1 MGERSGSSADSYIG
15 SLISLTSKSEIRY
28 EGILYTIDTD
38 NSNIALQDVRSFG
51 TEGRKKDGPQIPP
64 SDKVYDYIIFR
75 GSDIKDLQVKSS
87 PPAQTASQLHSDPAI
102 ISLQSQHSRPASVSA
117 QFGPSGGGPLS
128 DMSSQDP
135 YSGVVPSPFPGG
147 MPSMYPAG
155 ANLGSWGHPPSSPG
169 ANGMGLGMPMY
180 WQGYYRPPAGLP
192 HLPQQPV
199 PFHQHPGVPS
209 PLTQQEQV
217 QQNTV
222 NLSSPMPA
230 SLAFNSPLHQPV
242 NILSDSSSSS
252 VFSTSMPVDISTS
265 STITIDSGSKQSS
278 LPVSTA
284 SSTSITTA
292 SSKQEVSVVL
302 TPASSKP
309 RIISGSTSSSQSMS
323 QSASSH
329 GVQTSFSLPT
339 SDAPT
344 LVTPGQL
351 LQPVSITS
359 SSSSSLSISQLSTES
374 LKVSQ
379 PLIPRPHM
387 SSESLK
393 VSQPLIPRPPIL
405 QPQAAQSQQPLL
417 PLPTSSSQQKV
428 NQQMSV
434 PGGNSGANRRGRGRA
449 RSGGI
454 SHGAVQFTEDF
465 DFIGMNEKFNKDEVW
480 GQLGKGE
487 SKDKLENGEEEEPV
501 NENAEEDGTL
511 GQSSRSVPDSS
522 RKPVYSKDDF
532 FDSLSC
538 DALDRGGRSRFSE
551 QRKIDTQTFGSS
563 SLRSHMGR
571 GGRNS
576 GYRGSF
582 RGSYYGGRGNGFGG
596 RGNGYAGRG
605 HGGG

>member
-87 PPAQTASQLHSDPAI
+87 PPAQTASQVHSDPAI
-102 ISLQSQHSRPASVSA
+102 ISLQSQHPRPASVSA
-117 QFGPSGGGPLS
+117 QFGPSGGGPLP
-128 DMSSQDP
+128 DMSTQDP

-147 MPSMYPAG
+147 MPSLYPAG

-169 ANGMGLGMPMY
+169 NGMGLGMPMY

-192 HLPQQPV
+192 HLPQQPL
-199 PFHQHPGVPS
+199 PFHPHPGVPS

-217 QQNTV
+217 QQSTV
-222 NLSSPMPA
+222 NLSSSMPA
-230 SLAFNSPLHQPV
+230 SLAFSSPLQQPA
-242 NILSDSSSSS
+242 NILSDSSASL
-252 VFSTSMPVDISTS
+252 VFSTSMPVDITTS
-265 STITIDSGSKQSS
+265 STITVDSGSKLSS
-278 LPVSTA
+278 LPLSAASSASITA
-284 SSTSITTA
+284 S

-309 RIISGSTSSSQSMS
+309 RIISGSIPSSQSMS
-323 QSASSH
+323 QTASLH
-329 GVQTSFSLPT
+329 GVQTSFSLST
-339 SDAPT
+339 SEAPT
-344 LVTPGQL
+344 LITPGQL
-351 LQPVSITS
+351 LQPVPIAS
-359 SSSSSLSISQLSTES
+359 SSSSSSMSQSSTES

-379 PLIPRPHM
+379 PLIPKPQM
-387 SSESLK
+387 PSESLK
-393 VSQPLIPRPPIL
+393 VSQPLISKPPIS
-405 QPQAAQSQQPLL
+405 QTQAAQSQPLL
-417 PLPTSSSQQKV
+417 PLPTSSSQQRV
-428 NQQMSV
+428 SQQMGV
-434 PGGNSGANRRGRGRA
+434 AGGNSGVNRRGRGRA
-449 RSGGI
+449 RGGGI

-465 DFIGMNEKFNKDEVW
+465 DFIAMNEKFNKDEVW

-487 SKDKLENGEEEEPV
+487 TKDKLENGDEEEPA
-501 NENAEEDGTL
+501 NENAEEDGAL
-511 GQSSRSVPDSS
+511 GQSSRSIPDSS
-522 RKPVYSKDDF
+522 RKLMYSKDDF

-576 GYRGSF
+576 GYRGGF

-596 RGNGYAGRG
+596 RGNGYTGRG
-605 HGGG
+605 NGGG